1 MIVNVDIVV
10 PLCHEKI
17 LVPDVF
23 LDNDHIREETD
34 ITVNWVTNGFEC
46 CHVGFL
52 PLPYVPNAALF
63 DKDDPSC
70 ANWAKWKKHN
80 GFARAMVISKLN
92 GDIVGK
98 IKGMKL
104 KEAPEKGD
112 CLA

>member
-46 CHVGFL
+46 CRVGFL
-52 PLPYVPNAALF
+52 SLPNVPNAALYDGALCQVLEVF

-70 ANWAKWKKHN
+70 AN
-80 GFARAMVISKLN
+80 
-92 GDIVGK
+92 
-98 IKGMKL
+98 
-104 KEAPEKGD
+104 
-112 CLA
+112 